1 LHMAQLIPLPL
12 TVSCFSKIQIGFTFL
27 VPAYPESPE
36 KGPLNRCVYS
46 ACKFNSVTLVWCG
59 CSGVVV
65 LVWCGCSGVVV
76 LVWCGWSL
84 DEGWQLWTSIYTDL
98 LISVAVSAL
107 TERMTQLDFG
117 DINVCDLRVIKLTV
131 KPTQLILHLP
141 HSTVAVKGAS
151 SHRTLLLDRLG
162 HAH

>member
-1 LHMAQLIPLPL
+1 MVICLERGADLHMAQLIPLPL

-46 ACKFNSVTLVWCG
+46 ACKFNSVT
-59 CSGVVV
+59 

-141 HSTVAVKGAS
+141 HSTVVVKGAS